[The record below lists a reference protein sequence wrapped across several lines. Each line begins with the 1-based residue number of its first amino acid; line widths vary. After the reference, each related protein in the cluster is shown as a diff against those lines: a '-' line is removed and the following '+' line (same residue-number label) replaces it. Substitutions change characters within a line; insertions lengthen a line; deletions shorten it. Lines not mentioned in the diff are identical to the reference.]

1 MNLLL
6 RKLQERQS
14 GRAENTCFIL
24 INHQMA
30 AKTDQNKAVRP
41 WTTIIVSDPHKE
53 QECVSGIIVSITLN
67 KHHSVKK

>member
-1 MNLLL
+1 
-6 RKLQERQS
+6 
-14 GRAENTCFIL
+14 
-24 INHQMA
+24 MA

-53 QECVSGIIVSITLN
+53 QECVSEIIVSITLN